1 MWDPGIEDLEY
12 NCSWSCYSNIKRCR
26 WSSHKISV
34 NNTDLSIY
42 QPIKRIYLITSDNTF
57 LSRHLKGYNV
67 ELVPTFLILR
77 YGIPPNLRP
86 QFIIYIYMGLEDSLT
101 VSQLDRWTPLSTHTF
116 IYCQTTINKL
126 DIVYGSFWVRRC
138 RISCLCW

>member
-34 NNTDLSIY
+34 SITDLSIY

-57 LSRHLKGYNV
+57 LSKPHLVYI
-67 ELVPTFLILR
+67 VPVNLLFLICYTPYTPR
-77 YGIPPNLRP
+77 IAP
-86 QFIIYIYMGLEDSLT
+86 QFFLYIYMGLEDSLT